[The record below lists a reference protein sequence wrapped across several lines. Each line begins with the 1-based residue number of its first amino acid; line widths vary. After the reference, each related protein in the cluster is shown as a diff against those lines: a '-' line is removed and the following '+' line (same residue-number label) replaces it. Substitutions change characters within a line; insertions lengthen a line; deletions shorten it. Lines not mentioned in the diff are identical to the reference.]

1 MSQPASADRHAEYNK
16 PKLFLLSVV
25 ALATAGIGFS
35 IRGDIGGALQAHFF
49 DPIDK
54 LHSAYLTASALGIVF
69 MGFAVAIAIGS
80 PLLDFFGMGRLL
92 GVSSVCFIVGNLI
105 VLFADHIIKI
115 GLPIFRVVWTGMLS
129 IFPHAALLTHREPIF
144 WVVWTGMLFIG
155 VGQGLVET
163 VINPLAATLY
173 PDDKTHKLNVLHAWW
188 PGGIIIGGLIS
199 LALGQFGAGWQ
210 IKMAV
215 VLVPAVIYGALIL
228 GTKFPPTERVAAG
241 VPAVQMFKELSRP
254 LFIILWLSMFLTAAA
269 ELAPGQW
276 VDIALTHTVGMKG
289 IILLIYVSGLMF
301 VMRHFAG
308 TLAHKLSPIGLLWVS
323 CFLASAGL
331 LLLSVANS
339 PITGLLAA
347 TVWGIGVCYMWPT
360 MLASAS
366 ERFPRGG
373 ALLIGLMG
381 TAGTLSI
388 KFVLPW
394 MGNVF
399 DKTKIQVAGGEE
411 AFKALTGERLN
422 EVIGAAA
429 QKSFQMVAI
438 LPAIL
443 LVVFGAIWLY
453 DRSRGG
459 YKAEK
464 IIPGSEDIAAAGR

>member
-1 MSQPASADRHAEYNK
+1 MNAPDPHAAYNK
-16 PKLFLLSVV
+16 RKLFLLSVI

-49 DPIDK
+49 DPIDP
-54 LHSAYLTASALGIVF
+54 LHSAKMTATVLGIVF
-69 MGFAVAIAIGS
+69 MGFAVAIAVGS
-80 PLLDFFGMGRLL
+80 PLLDFLGMGRVLWF
-92 GVSSVCFIVGNLI
+92 SSFCFIAGNLI
-105 VLFADHIIKI
+105 VLFADHVHV
-115 GLPIFRVVWTGMLS
+115 GLPV
-129 IFPHAALLTHREPIF
+129 F
-144 WVVWTGMLFIG
+144 WVVWIGMLLIG

-163 VINPLAATLY
+163 VINPLTATLY

-199 LALGQFGAGWQ
+199 LLLGQLGAGWQ
-210 IKMAV
+210 TKMCV
-215 VLVPAVIYGALIL
+215 VLLPAVTYGALIL

-241 VPAVQMFKELSRP
+241 IPARQMFKELARP
-254 LFIILWLSMFLTAAA
+254 LFIILWLSMFLTAAS

-276 VDIALTHTVGMKG
+276 VDVALTRTVGMKG
-289 IILLIYVSGLMF
+289 IILLVYVSGLMF

-308 TLAHKLSPIGLLWVS
+308 TFAHKLSPIGLLWVS
-323 CFLASAGL
+323 CLLASAGL
-331 LLLSVANS
+331 LLLSIANS

-347 TVWGIGVCYMWPT
+347 TVWGTGVCYMWPT

-373 ALLIGLMG
+373 PLLIGLMG

-394 MGNVF
+394 MGGIF
-399 DKTKIQVAGGEE
+399 DQTKIKVAGGEE
-411 AFKALTGERLN
+411 AFKALTGDKLN
-422 EVIGAAA
+422 EVLGAAA
-429 QKSFQMVAI
+429 QKSFQVVAI

-459 YKAEK
+459 YRAEK
-464 IIPGSEDIAAAGR
+464 IVSEKAAPELAATEL